1 MKKSLL
7 WIVVL
12 ILSISMVAAF
22 SFAGCKAEAEEEAPA
37 EGAVEEAPAEEV
49 AEAEEAAPAAEEPI
63 TVATITYTS
72 EIEWFYI
79 LEQNYKAVADE
90 LGIKLIQVDP
100 KADPQ
105 SQVDLIEQMTEMGVD
120 AILISPVD
128 PPVIEAACEEAMSK
142 GIFILIQGQE
152 RETVP
157 WSTANFGYD
166 EKQMGTLTG
175 EIAAAGVKEKYPD
188 ATEIKLAVLG
198 DPGWASSDIRMGGAK
213 EAVINGLPGVN
224 VEIVI
229 DNVKG
234 VTIETATNVIESALQ
249 QHPDLRVVVGIND
262 DAAIGSVGAMQSQGI
277 DVVKEACIAG
287 AGNNKGTWPY
297 IDRGEILGSVD
308 LNHRGTA
315 EVALNAVVKLV
326 NGEEVP
332 GMMYIDMIKVTKEN
346 LSNWYTG
353 E

>member
-7 WIVVL
+7 WVI
-12 ILSISMVAAF
+12 ILVMSALMIAAF
-22 SFAGCKAEAEEEAPA
+22 SLYGCKAEEAAAE

-49 AEAEEAAPAAEEPI
+49 VEAEEAEPAAEEQI

-105 SQVDLIEQMTEMGVD
+105 SQVDLIEQMTQMGVD
-120 AILISPVD
+120 AMLISPVD

-142 GIFILIQGQE
+142 GIFVLIQGQE

>member
-1 MKKSLL
+1 MKKLGLFLTVLL
-7 WIVVL
+7 FVMA
-12 ILSISMVAAF
+12 SISLVAGSTKDKAA
-22 SFAGCKAEAEEEAPA
+22 AGED
-37 EGAVEEAPAEEV
+37 EGAK
-49 AEAEEAAPAAEEPI
+49 I

-79 LEQNYKAVADE
+79 LEQNYKEVAGE
-90 LGIKLIQVDP
+90 LGMELIQVDP
-100 KADPQ
+100 NAKPQ
-105 SQVDLIEQMTEMGVD
+105 TQVDMIEQMTQRGVD

-128 PPVIEAACEEAMSK
+128 PQVIKAACEEAMAK
-142 GIFILIQGQE
+142 GIFVLIQGQE

-157 WSTANFGYD
+157 WSTANFGYN

-175 EIAAAGVKEKYPD
+175 EIAAAGVKEKYPGIKK
-188 ATEIKLAVLG
+188 IKLAVLG

-213 EAVINGLPGVN
+213 EAFMNNLPGVD
-224 VEIVI
+224 VEIVVDYI
-229 DNVKG
+229 MG
-234 VTIETATNVIESALQ
+234 STIETATNVIESALQ
-249 QHPDLRVVVGIND
+249 QHPDLRAVVGIND
-262 DAAIGSVGAMQSQGI
+262 DAAIGSVGAMQQQGI
-277 DVVKEACIAG
+277 DVVEDTCIAG

-297 IDRGEILGSVD
+297 ISRGEILGSVD

-332 GMMYIDMIKVTKEN
+332 GMMYIDMIKVTQEN
-346 LSNWYTG
+346 LGKWYKG

>member
-7 WIVVL
+7 WILIVVMSMIL
-12 ILSISMVAAF
+12 ITTF
-22 SFAGCKAEAEEEAPA
+22 SLIGCKEKAAPTEEAAEEEAAP
-37 EGAVEEAPAEEV
+37 EAKK
-49 AEAEEAAPAAEEPI
+49 I

-90 LGIKLIQVDP
+90 LGMELIQVDP

-105 SQVDLIEQMTEMGVD
+105 TQVDLIEQMTQKGVD
-120 AILISPVD
+120 AMLISAVD
-128 PPVIEAACEEAMSK
+128 PQVIKAAVEEAIAE
-142 GIFILIQGQE
+142 GIFVLIQGQE

-175 EIAAAGVKEKYPD
+175 EIAAAAVAEKYPD

-198 DPGWASSDIRMGGAK
+198 DPGWASSGIRMGGAK
-213 EAVINGLPGVN
+213 EAVISGLSGVN
-224 VEIVI
+224 VEIVV
-229 DNVKG
+229 DDVMG
-234 VTIETATNVIESALQ
+234 ATIETATNVIESALQ

-277 DVVKEACIAG
+277 DVIKEGCIAG

-315 EVALNAVVKLV
+315 EVALNAVVDLV
-326 NGEEVP
+326 NGKEVP
-332 GMMYIDMIKVTKEN
+332 EMMYIDMIKVTKDN
-346 LSNWYTG
+346 LSDWYTG

>member
-1 MKKSLL
+1 MKGVIMKKSLL
-7 WIVVL
+7 WILIVVMSMIL
-12 ILSISMVAAF
+12 ITTF
-22 SFAGCKAEAEEEAPA
+22 SLIGCK
-37 EGAVEEAPAEEV
+37 
-49 AEAEEAAPAAEEPI
+49 EEAAPEAKKI

-90 LGIKLIQVDP
+90 LGIELIQVDP

-105 SQVDLIEQMTEMGVD
+105 AQVDLIEQMTQRGVD
-120 AILISPVD
+120 AMLISAVD
-128 PPVIEAACEEAMSK
+128 PQVIKAAVEEAIAE
-142 GIFILIQGQE
+142 GIFVLIQGQE

-175 EIAAAGVKEKYPD
+175 EIAAAAVAEKYPD

-198 DPGWASSDIRMGGAK
+198 DPGWASSGIRMGGAK
-213 EAVINGLPGVN
+213 EAVINGLSGVN

-229 DNVKG
+229 DDVMG
-234 VTIETATNVIESALQ
+234 ATIETATNVIESALQ

-277 DVVKEACIAG
+277 DVIKEGCIAG

-315 EVALNAVVKLV
+315 EVALNAVVDLV
-326 NGEEVP
+326 NGKEVLE
-332 GMMYIDMIKVTKEN
+332 MMYIDMIKVTNEN
-346 LSNWYTG
+346 LGDWYTG

>member
-7 WIVVL
+7 WILIVVMSMIL
-12 ILSISMVAAF
+12 ITTF
-22 SFAGCKAEAEEEAPA
+22 SLIGCKEEAALTEEAAEEEAAP
-37 EGAVEEAPAEEV
+37 EAKK
-49 AEAEEAAPAAEEPI
+49 I

-90 LGIKLIQVDP
+90 LGMELIQVDP

-105 SQVDLIEQMTEMGVD
+105 SQVDLIEQMTQKGVD

-128 PPVIEAACEEAMSK
+128 PQVIKAAVEEAIAE
-142 GIFILIQGQE
+142 GIFVLIQGQE

-175 EIAAAGVKEKYPD
+175 EIAAAAVTEKYPD

-198 DPGWASSDIRMGGAK
+198 DPGWASSGIRMGGAK
-213 EAVINGLPGVN
+213 EAVINGLPNVD

-229 DNVKG
+229 DDVMG
-234 VTIETATNVIESALQ
+234 STIETATNVIESALQ

-277 DVVKEACIAG
+277 DVIKEGCIAG

-315 EVALNAVVKLV
+315 EVALNAVVDLV
-326 NGEEVP
+326 NGKEVLE
-332 GMMYIDMIKVTKEN
+332 MIYIDMIKVTNEN
-346 LSNWYTG
+346 LSDWYTG